1 MKKYLVLASVAAI
14 TAAACT
20 KERVDLPKEP
30 VEISYQVVRKAPVTK
45 ADDFPAD
52 GKFYS
57 WAYYLGK
64 DKAWD
69 TAMNDDVRPYLSKVE
84 ISREGNKW
92 WNYNGGADGVH
103 YYWPEEG
110 SLTFFAVSPTTGV
123 NVGCDKATGITVTD
137 LEAGNIDLLVAG
149 IAKDQTSAIAG
160 PSGVST
166 VFSHKLTKVQLAAM
180 TVGNDGNSSDYGE
193 TFKITDLEWTI
204 SNVQYKGSYTQ
215 IKEDEPDK
223 WTKKTDIKDFTYEK
237 LAQVT
242 SNKTSSPTIFY
253 MIPQTKDEMN
263 TEAKIEISYTVTMK
277 GSGSN
282 TISYAKTASYSL
294 KNGPDW
300 GVNKSITYVLG
311 FKGPEEILW
320 NPSID
325 DWDTTT
331 TDTPVVIN

>member
-1 MKKYLVLASVAAI
+1 MKKYILLASVAAI
-14 TAAACT
+14 VAAACT

-45 ADDFPAD
+45 ADFPTD

-64 DKAWD
+64 GKTWAA
-69 TAMNDDVRPYLSKVE
+69 AMNDAQPYLSKVE
-84 ISREGNKW
+84 ISHDGNKW
-92 WNYNGGADGVH
+92 WNYNGGTGGVH

-123 NVGCDKATGITVTD
+123 NVDCDKATGITVTG

-149 IAKDQTSAIAG
+149 IAKDQTSATAG
-160 PSGVST
+160 TSGVST

-180 TVGNDGNSSDYGE
+180 TVDNDGNSFDYGE
-193 TFKITDLEWTI
+193 AFKITDLNWTI

-215 IKEDEPDK
+215 INENGPDK
-223 WTKKTDIKDFTYEK
+223 WTKETDIKDFTYEE

-242 SNKTSSPTIFY
+242 STKNSSSTTAY

-263 TEAKIEISYTVTMK
+263 PEAKIKISYTVTMK
-277 GSGSN
+277 GSGDN
-282 TISYAKTASYSL
+282 TISYGKTASYSL

-300 GVNKSITYVLG
+300 GVNKSITYVLK

-325 DWDTTT
+325 DWAPT